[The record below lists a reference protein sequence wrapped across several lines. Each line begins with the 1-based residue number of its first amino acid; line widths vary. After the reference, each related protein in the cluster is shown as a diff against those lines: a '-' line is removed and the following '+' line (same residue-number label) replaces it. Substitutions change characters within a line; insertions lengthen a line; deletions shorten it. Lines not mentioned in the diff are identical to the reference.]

1 METQGTIDTA
11 DPTYDPTPSTRVVLK
26 VADALGIDPIEVDV
40 LNDVVDPD
48 ALDRLAGDARGAGN
62 PEVLLSFTLSGCSV
76 IVDGAGDIDVTP
88 PAGMGGESP
97 ADASAGSAS
106 ERATFTD

>member
-1 METQGTIDTA
+1 METQGTIEAA
-11 DPTYDPTPSTRVVLK
+11 DPTYDPTPSTRVILK
-26 VADALGIDPIEVDV
+26 VADALGIDPLDV
-40 LNDVVDPD
+40 ELLNDVVDPD
-48 ALDRLAGDARGAGN
+48 ALDRLAGDVQGAGN

-76 IVDGAGDIDVTP
+76 IVDGAGDVDVTP

-97 ADASAGSAS
+97 AETSSHSAS